1 MDASDKEVQTES
13 VSEAQEKKVQTEEE
27 GKCLCKGEI
36 KNNKVFIEHDKVV
49 CILKRAECTEEEW
62 AEYEEK
68 IDLLKDFGKVIEAAS
83 RLSQK

>member
-1 MDASDKEVQTES
+1 MS
-13 VSEAQEKKVQTEEE
+13 VRLKKTKSKL
-27 GKCLCKGEI
+27 KCLCKGEV
-36 KNNKVFIEHDKVV
+36 KDNKVLIEHDKVL

-68 IDLLKDFGKVIEAAS
+68 IESEMEIEDLLKDFGKVIEAAS